1 MFRCVLKISVCC
13 KKSYSAVKSLLMKA
27 GSREKLFDM
36 LLYQSLSQG
45 VNNPKPGT
53 DAYVD

>member
-1 MFRCVLKISVCC
+1 
-13 KKSYSAVKSLLMKA
+13 MKA

-53 DAYVD
+53 DAYVDWQNIITAKHKCRQNKMCITAT